1 MNYKGF
7 DSAAWLRSGILA
19 IGLGFVLSVISLY
32 GMVRASF
39 IGRPTVKNQLVIM
52 SIGLIIFIP
61 EVIVQVKGCRQLLYS
76 VVANNVGNVATPC
89 EKVYNKQIL
98 LWIVFA
104 DLCIFAISYG
114 VSLGFGNKL
123 FLAIGMP
130 IIGVALFTVMGF
142 AIKKNNTIQTNET
155 KQSKRVGRPKP

>member
-32 GMVRASF
+32 SMVRASF

-61 EVIVQVKGCRQLLYS
+61 EVIVQVKD
-76 VVANNVGNVATPC
+76 VVN
-89 EKVYNKQIL
+89 YFIL
-98 LWIVFA
+98 L
-104 DLCIFAISYG
+104 
-114 VSLGFGNKL
+114 
-123 FLAIGMP
+123 
-130 IIGVALFTVMGF
+130 
-142 AIKKNNTIQTNET
+142 
-155 KQSKRVGRPKP
+155 